1 MKTQKINTLFFF
13 RPRRCGTK
21 ADVYPPGVRSA
32 PPVPTHPSEFPPLA
46 PHPRRWTEARGWG
59 EASPRQQG
67 GKKKDNKTTE
77 PGFRR
82 GCVDG
87 TRLLSPSRG
96 HNRVKEN
103 VEKTSADVEDNPK
116 QMLALAKRPS
126 IQFSLA
132 FCRKLHILAVR
143 LHKRSAFPSPRV
155 VVVVVGGTA
164 FRSANQAWTRLLLP
178 PTWRLLGN
186 CAQFP

>member
-1 MKTQKINTLFFF
+1 M
-13 RPRRCGTK
+13 
-21 ADVYPPGVRSA
+21 RSA

-46 PHPRRWTEARGWG
+46 PDPRRWTEARGWR
-59 EASPRQQG
+59 EVSPRQRG

-87 TRLLSPSRG
+87 TRLLSPSLG
-96 HNRVKEN
+96 HDRVREK
-103 VEKTSADVEDNPK
+103 VEKTNADVEDNPK
-116 QMLALAKRPS
+116 QMLVLAERPS
-126 IQFSLA
+126 IHFSLA

-143 LHKRSAFPSPRV
+143 LCKRSELPSPR
-155 VVVVVGGTA
+155 GGGIIRYPEPRLAWAA
-164 FRSANQAWTRLLLP
+164 FRSANQTWTRLLLP

-186 CAQFP
+186 CAQFSLNGDP